1 MNTNINSLQN
11 FNPKKLNQNQS
22 FGSKIEYNP
31 SLKKDEGDTYSF
43 STKTDIPKI
52 KSNPV
57 SKWFKSLLLATQT
70 ALGSAKM
77 VFNKGELTV
86 QNLIDNVATKGG
98 CTFVGISVMNN
109 ENSDKLFYDVIDET
123 AKKAHELGA

>member
-1 MNTNINSLQN
+1 
-11 FNPKKLNQNQS
+11 
-22 FGSKIEYNP
+22 
-31 SLKKDEGDTYSF
+31 
-43 STKTDIPKI
+43 
-52 KSNPV
+52 
-57 SKWFKSLLLATQT
+57 
-70 ALGSAKM
+70 M